1 MLVVRS
7 KRGRS
12 AALPLKFA
20 LILLAEGIL
29 AGLSRLPCQRERREG
44 GAAFLLLV
52 PLRLRLLLFLGAAHL
67 TLGHAVPPGVGLP
80 AGAGGGGIEAPPA
93 HGFKRRL
100 GRDFGRIRCGSLPFG
115 RAQSTPS
122 RSDYILCLTTYCVR
136 ASDWQPCSLRAC
148 SRDDP
153 ECGARRGVLRRRLA
167 TVRPGRLGTPPARHY
182 DLAARS
188 SLYGSGRQLPAVVGR
203 RAPKET
209 EARPRG
215 PKPPRGSAERRA
227 PRVMA
232 NLRSMAIQGVHVP
245 YRKQLGC
252 HDEYI

>member
-93 HGFKRRL
+93 HGFKRGLASENSAVARILCCLLPLEGRNRRL
-100 GRDFGRIRCGSLPFG
+100 RPC
-115 RAQSTPS
+115 
-122 RSDYILCLTTYCVR
+122 DYILCLTTYRVYAR
-136 ASDWQPCSLRAC
+136 NSSASL
-148 SRDDP
+148 
-153 ECGARRGVLRRRLA
+153 
-167 TVRPGRLGTPPARHY
+167 
-182 DLAARS
+182 
-188 SLYGSGRQLPAVVGR
+188 
-203 RAPKET
+203 
-209 EARPRG
+209 
-215 PKPPRGSAERRA
+215 
-227 PRVMA
+227 
-232 NLRSMAIQGVHVP
+232 
-245 YRKQLGC
+245 
-252 HDEYI
+252 